1 MPNIF
6 NLELPSHWNNGMLE
20 YWKIDQEVCYKM
32 AVKSETHEFKTEVK
46 QLLNLIINSLYSNRE
61 IFLRELIS
69 NSSGA
74 IDKLRFKA
82 QTEKGILGDDTEFKI
97 RIERDAIKNTLTVED
112 NGIGM
117 TYDEVLE
124 NIGTIAQ
131 SGTNAFLE
139 AMEKLNKEDAI
150 TPELI
155 GQFGVGFYSSFI
167 VAEKVTLL
175 TRVAGS
181 DKAVR
186 WESFGNGEFT
196 ITEDEKGSRG
206 TLITLELKKKEEGE
220 PDFTD
225 EWTIRNIVK
234 QHSDFVAYPIVMEVE
249 KDEPIPEAEQIKD
262 SDGKTIG
269 ETSRKVVKEDTLNS
283 MKAIWSK
290 NKNEVGDEEYNEFYQ
305 HISHDWNPPL
315 EKLHLKLEGTTEYT
329 ALLYIPSQAPFD
341 LFNPESKHGVHLYCK
356 RVFIMDDCQEL
367 MPEYFRFIKG
377 VVDAPDL
384 NLNISREILQQD
396 RLVRNIRRNLVK
408 KLFGLLN
415 GLEPETYEKFWEEFG
430 AVLKVGVQTDFENK
444 TKIADLLRYRTTKS
458 DGKWRSLKE
467 YVAAMQPDQ
476 KEIYYI
482 TGENLSALINSP
494 LLEQLKSKDVEV
506 LLMTDPIDEWVTQ
519 ALTEYDSKKLK
530 SAEKG
535 DLDLD
540 KVDEDKKDHY
550 ETLFKHIRA
559 QLEDTIKEVRPS
571 TRLTDSVACLSGDTY
586 DMSGYMEK
594 ILKSAGQP
602 TPENKR
608 VLELNMAHPV
618 MEKVHAMFE
627 ADKDDARLKEY
638 IHLLLDLA
646 IIGEG
651 GKVADPSRFSKLV
664 GDLMAGV

>member
-1 MPNIF
+1 MT
-6 NLELPSHWNNGMLE
+6 
-20 YWKIDQEVCYKM
+20 
-32 AVKSETHEFKTEVK
+32 VKTETHEFKAEVK
-46 QLLNLIINSLYSNRE
+46 QLLNLIINSLYSNKE

-69 NSSGA
+69 NASDA
-74 IDKLRFKA
+74 IDKLRFQA
-82 QTEKGILGDDTEFKI
+82 QTEEDILGDDTEFKI
-97 RIERDAIKNTLTVED
+97 KIERDAIKNTLTVAD

-117 TYDEVLE
+117 SYDEVLE
-124 NIGTIAQ
+124 NIGTIAK
-131 SGTNAFLE
+131 SGTNGFME
-139 AMEKLNKEDAI
+139 AIEHLNKEATI

-175 TRVAGS
+175 TKAAGA

-186 WESFGNGEFT
+186 WESHGDGEYT
-196 ITEDEKGSRG
+196 ITEADKDSRG
-206 TLITLELKKKEEGE
+206 TVVTLELKKKEEGE
-220 PDFTD
+220 QDFTD
-225 EWTIRNIVK
+225 EFTLRNIIK
-234 QHSDFVAYPIVMEVE
+234 QHSDFVAYPIAMEVE
-249 KDEPIPEAEQIKD
+249 KDEPIPETEQIKG
-262 SDGKTIG
+262 SDGKPVG
-269 ETSRKVVKEDTLNS
+269 ETTRKVVGEETLNS

-290 NKNEVGDEEYNEFYQ
+290 NKKDVSDDEYKEFYQ
-305 HISHDWNPPL
+305 HVSHDWNPPL

-341 LFNPESKHGVHLYCK
+341 LFNPEAKHGVHLYCK
-356 RVFIMDDCQEL
+356 RVFIMGDCQEL
-367 MPEYFRFIKG
+367 MPEYFRFVKG

-408 KLFGLLN
+408 KLFDLLS

-444 TKIADLLRYRTTKS
+444 TKIADLLRYKTTKS
-458 DGKWRSLKE
+458 DGKWRSLRE
-467 YVAAMQPDQ
+467 YVEAMPPDQ

-494 LLEQLKSKDVEV
+494 LLEQLKSKDYEV

-519 ALTEYDSKKLK
+519 ALAEYDGKKLK

-540 KVDEDKKDHY
+540 KVDKDKKDKY

-618 MEKVHAMFE
+618 MEKVHGMFE
-627 ADKDDARLKEY
+627 TDKKDARLDDY

-646 IIGEG
+646 VIAEG
-651 GKVADPSRFSKLV
+651 GKVDDPSRFSKLV
-664 GDLMAGV
+664 GELMAGG

>member
-1 MPNIF
+1 
-6 NLELPSHWNNGMLE
+6 
-20 YWKIDQEVCYKM
+20 M
-32 AVKSETHEFKTEVK
+32 AVKTETHEFKTEVK

-69 NSSGA
+69 NASDA
-74 IDKLRFKA
+74 IDKLRFQA
-82 QTEKGILGDDTEFKI
+82 QTEEGILGDDTEFEI

-124 NIGTIAQ
+124 NIGTIAK
-131 SGTNAFLE
+131 SGTNGFLE
-139 AMEKLNKEDAI
+139 AMEQLNKEDTI

-175 TRVAGS
+175 TRAAGS
-181 DKAVR
+181 DRAVR
-186 WESFGNGEFT
+186 WESHGDGEFT
-196 ITEDEKGSRG
+196 VTEAEKDSRG
-206 TLITLELKKKEEGE
+206 TVITLDLKKKEDGE
-220 PDFTD
+220 QDFTD
-225 EWTIRNIVK
+225 EWTVRNIVK
-234 QHSDFVAYPIVMEVE
+234 QHSDFVNYPIVMEVE
-249 KDEPIPEAEQIKD
+249 KDEPIPEAELIKD

-269 ETSRKVVKEDTLNS
+269 ETTRKVVKDDTLNS

-290 NKNEVGDEEYNEFYQ
+290 NKNDVSDEDYNEFYQ

-384 NLNISREILQQD
+384 NLNVSREILQQD

-444 TKIADLLRYRTTKS
+444 TRIADLLRYKTTKS

-467 YVAAMQPDQ
+467 YVEAMPPDQ

-494 LLEQLKSKDVEV
+494 LLEQLKSKDIEV

-519 ALTEYDSKKLK
+519 ALTEYDGKKLK

-540 KVDEDKKDHY
+540 KVDEDKKDQY

-571 TRLTDSVACLSGDTY
+571 TRLTDSVACLSGETY

-608 VLELNMAHPV
+608 VLELNMTHPV

-627 ADKDDARLKEY
+627 ADKDDAGLKDY

-646 IIGEG
+646 VIGEG
-651 GKVADPSRFSKLV
+651 GKVDDPSRFSKLV
-664 GDLMAGV
+664 GDLMAGE

>member
-1 MPNIF
+1 
-6 NLELPSHWNNGMLE
+6 
-20 YWKIDQEVCYKM
+20 M
-32 AVKSETHEFKTEVK
+32 AVKTETHEFKTEVK
-46 QLLNLIINSLYSNRE
+46 QLLNLIINSLYSNKE

-69 NSSGA
+69 NASDA
-74 IDKLRFKA
+74 IDKLRFTA
-82 QTEKGILGDDTEFKI
+82 QTEEAILGDDTEFKI
-97 RIERDAIKNTLTVED
+97 KIQRDAIKNTLTVED

-117 TYDEVLE
+117 SYDEVLE
-124 NIGTIAQ
+124 NIGTIAK
-131 SGTNAFLE
+131 SGTNGFLAAIE
-139 AMEKLNKEDAI
+139 HLNKEATI
-150 TPELI
+150 KPELI

-175 TRVAGS
+175 TRAAGS

-186 WESFGNGEFT
+186 WESHGDGEFT
-196 ITEDEKGSRG
+196 ITEAEKDSRG

-220 PDFTD
+220 QDFTD

-262 SDGKTIG
+262 SNGKTIG
-269 ETSRKVVKEDTLNS
+269 KTTRKVVKEETLNS

-290 NKNEVGDEEYNEFYQ
+290 NKNDVSDEEYNEFYQ

-315 EKLHLKLEGTTEYT
+315 EKLHLKLEGTTDYT
-329 ALLYIPSQAPFD
+329 ALLYLPSRAPFD
-341 LFNPESKHGVHLYCK
+341 LFNPEAKHGVHLYCK

-367 MPEYFRFIKG
+367 MPEYFRFVKG

-384 NLNISREILQQD
+384 NLNVSREILQQD

-408 KLFGLLN
+408 RLFDLLKAM
-415 GLEPETYEKFWEEFG
+415 EPETYEKFWEQFG

-444 TKIADLLRYRTTKS
+444 TKIADLLRYKTTKS
-458 DGKWRSLKE
+458 DGKWRSLPE
-467 YVAAMQPDQ
+467 YIAAMPPDQ

-482 TGENLSALINSP
+482 TGEKLSALINSP
-494 LLEQLKSKDVEV
+494 LLEQLKSKNFEV

-519 ALTEYDSKKLK
+519 ALTEYDGKKLK

-540 KVDEDKKDHY
+540 KTDEDQKGKY

-602 TPENKR
+602 TPANKR
-608 VLELNMAHPV
+608 VLELNMKHPV
-618 MEKVHAMFE
+618 MGKVHAMFE
-627 ADKDDARLKEY
+627 ADKNDPRLNDY
-638 IHLLLDLA
+638 ILLLLDLA
-646 IIGEG
+646 VIGEG
-651 GKVADPSRFSKLV
+651 GKVDDPSRFSKLV